1 MQEGLGKLNRS
12 VEEVTSILKRQSSS
26 IVRLNEHNSQID
38 LALCASVG
46 IRMVKDLVCGMDVDE
61 KTAKWKS
68 EYKGKT
74 YYFCA
79 SGCKQKFDKNPEKYV
94 K

>member
-1 MQEGLGKLNRS
+1 MHKEGTYRFVPKKYLIK
-12 VEEVTSILKRQSSS
+12 
-26 IVRLNEHNSQID
+26 
-38 LALCASVG
+38 
-46 IRMVKDLVCGMDVDE
+46 MVLDVVCKMEVDE
-61 KTAKWKS
+61 KTSKYKS

-79 SGCKQKFDKNPEKYV
+79 PMCKQKFDRSPDKYL